1 MSDHA
6 AEKAYIRQQALIRHL
21 DPQAVAAVGSREG
34 YSGGIGD
41 GGHAFG
47 PWQLN
52 NAGGV
57 ITGMFRGQSPG
68 QINQWA
74 WSKAG
79 INYALD
85 RIAKVASGMH
95 GQEAIKNIVTRFER
109 PAAPGQEIAGSIAAY
124 GTDAAPVAPAGSKA
138 ASLGAAPVMGAG
150 PTGGL
155 SDKHQLLLG
164 LLGQNEPSVLTSL
177 LSQHLAQKEVQPATP
192 TFKNPLGP
200 APAQSGA
207 YPGVAGTYK
216 FLHTEGGASLDGV
229 NPRLLAAAERLA
241 EAEGKPLTVASG
253 YRDYQKQAA
262 LYQRY
267 VSSGYNRAYIA
278 AKPGQSNHEHGNAL
292 DLLIDGRPIDS
303 LGAATL
309 AKYGLH
315 NGVPGDHPH
324 TTLIGVNG

>member
-6 AEKAYIRQQALIRHL
+6 AEKAYIRQQALVRHL
-21 DPQAVAAVGSREG
+21 DPKAVEAVGSHEG
-34 YSGGIGD
+34 WSGGIGD

-47 PWQLN
+47 FSQMN

-57 ITGMFRGQSPG
+57 LTGMFRGQTPE

-95 GQEAIKNIVTRFER
+95 GAEAIKNIVSRYER
-109 PAAPGQEIAGSIAAY
+109 PADIPGEIAKSIATYGGIKNSSLGTAPGVPG
-124 GTDAAPVAPAGSKA
+124 
-138 ASLGAAPVMGAG
+138 APVMGAG
-150 PTGGL
+150 PSAGGL
-155 SDKHQLLLG
+155 SDKHQLLLS
-164 LLGQNEPSVLTSL
+164 LLGQDQPSVLMSL
-177 LSQHLAQKEVQPATP
+177 LSQHLAQKEAQPAP
-192 TFKNPLGP
+192 GVFKSPLGP
-200 APAQSGA
+200 APQQQGA

-229 NPRLLAAAERLA
+229 NPKLLSAAERLA

-278 AKPGQSNHEHGNAL
+278 AKPGQSNHNHGNAL